1 MSPNVSI
8 MRPSESNLK
17 QSMSKVLSR
26 EIGQL
31 QSQLN
36 HLIIAKDFK
45 SAQEN
50 NSAQLSDNIGD
61 LRSSNGYLNQ
71 KVGVFKEN
79 NQILD
84 KANKNLREQLV
95 RYQKLM
101 KQLEVEIQVAESKN
115 DEARKRNRELDADLD
130 KDEMSLKVAKAQDQ
144 INTESL
150 QSGLSEKRS
159 LDAQLTAIKLEINQN
174 EQRFLEMTNLIKAL
188 EDNNQQTHAIR
199 QKTTQETADVEARL
213 QDIRSQSEFLKAEVD
228 ELADSLVQKE
238 HRNQTLARQREHLD
252 SLASEF
258 YKLRI
263 NYTERLNEQVLAK
276 NMIIKRIMEDN
287 SRLDEL
293 SQDADRTLNH
303 IRNIF

>member
-1 MSPNVSI
+1 MSPNMSV

-17 QSMSKVLSR
+17 QSLSNVLSR

-45 SAQEN
+45 AKQEC
-50 NSAQLSDNIGD
+50 NSVQLSDNIGD
-61 LRSSNGYLNQ
+61 LKSSNGFLTQ
-71 KVGVFKEN
+71 KVSTFKEN

-95 RYQKLM
+95 RYQKLA
-101 KQLEVEIQVAESKN
+101 KQLEVEIEVAESKN
-115 DEARKRNRELDADLD
+115 DDAIRRNRELEVELVKEEAN
-130 KDEMSLKVAKAQDQ
+130 LKVAKTQDQ
-144 INTESL
+144 INTGDL
-150 QSGLSEKRS
+150 QAGLSEKRS
-159 LDAQLTAIKLEINQN
+159 LDSQLTAIKLEITQN
-174 EQRFLEMTNLIKAL
+174 EQKHLEMTNLIKAL
-188 EDNNQQTHAIR
+188 EDNNLQTLSIR
-199 QKTTQETADVEARL
+199 QKTAQETVEVESKL
-213 QDIRSQSEFLKAEVD
+213 QEIRSQNEFLKTEVD
-228 ELADSLVQKE
+228 ELTDSLLQKE
-238 HRNQTLARQREHLD
+238 HRNQSLARQREHLD
-252 SLASEF
+252 SLANEF